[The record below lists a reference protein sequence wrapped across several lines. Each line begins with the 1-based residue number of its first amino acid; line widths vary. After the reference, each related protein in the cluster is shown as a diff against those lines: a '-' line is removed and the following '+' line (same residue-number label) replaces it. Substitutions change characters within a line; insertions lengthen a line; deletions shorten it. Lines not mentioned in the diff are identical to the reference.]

1 MANYI
6 IVCDEV
12 TGVKG
17 LRYLKGS
24 KVSASDLMPGSI
36 PNLIKIGAI
45 EQEKREQE
53 QEKPKKNQV
62 KE

>member
-1 MANYI
+1 MARFT
-6 IVCDEV
+6 VLFDEV

-24 KVSASDLMPGSI
+24 RVATGDLIPESI

-45 EQEKREQE
+45 EQEKEIE
-53 QEKPKKNQV
+53 QEKTKKNQV

>member
-24 KVSASDLMPGSI
+24 RVAASDFIPGSI

-45 EQEKREQE
+45 EHDKAIEPVT
-53 QEKPKKNQV
+53 PKKNQV

>member
-6 IVCDEV
+6 ILFDEV

-24 KVSASDLMPGSI
+24 KVAASDLMPGSI
-36 PNLIKIGAI
+36 PNLLKIGAI
-45 EQEKREQE
+45 EQEKGIE